1 MEHIKVV
8 LDIFR
13 TNNIILYIL
22 FISSGLITFNILE
35 LREKLGLMTLDQ
47 IYFSVI
53 GLIFVLSISCIAFL
67 LVNYIFGGIVE
78 HIKQYINGK
87 KKLRELDKSLNG
99 LSKSEICIRGTYY
112 FKQID
117 TTWLPIHGPE
127 VTSLVSKD
135 IIYLSQKNG
144 RGNEGG
150 NIIFHYSL
158 NPLYKEKVLI
168 FLKDFFDSFDQKGLD
183 NFFDEF
189 TPKYMDKVNGM
200 VAFM

>member
-22 FISSGLITFNILE
+22 CISSGLITFNILE
-35 LREKLGLMTLDQ
+35 LREKLGLTTLDQ

-53 GLIFVLSISCIAFL
+53 GLIFLVSISCISFL

-78 HIKQYINGK
+78 QVKQKLNDK
-87 KKLRELDKSLNG
+87 KKLQELNETLSS
-99 LSKSEICIRGTYY
+99 LSKSEICILGIYY

-117 TTWLPIHGPE
+117 TTWLPMLGPE

-135 IIYLSQKNG
+135 IIYKSHKIG

-150 NIIFHYSL
+150 NVIFHYSL
-158 NPLYKEKVLI
+158 NPLYKETVLKY
-168 FLKDFFDSFDQKGLD
+168 LKDYFDNLGKKGCDIFFE
-183 NFFDEF
+183 EF

-200 VAFM
+200 VSFM